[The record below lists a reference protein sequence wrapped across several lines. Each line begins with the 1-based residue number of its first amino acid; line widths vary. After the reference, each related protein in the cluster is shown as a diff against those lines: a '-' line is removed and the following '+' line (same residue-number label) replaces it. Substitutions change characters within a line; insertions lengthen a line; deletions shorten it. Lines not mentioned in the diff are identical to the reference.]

1 MTLKV
6 RLGIFILVVALL
18 CAVFVCGKEKQAI
31 EKLGASEITVVENIQ
46 TPNSFCFETELFP
59 REIIKTLNAKLHS
72 KQFLENENLEIYYC
86 FVENINNFIV
96 CNNKKVNLQIAFN
109 GEKSIVGFPIIQTGY

>member
-1 MTLKV
+1 MTLNV

-18 CAVFVCGKEKQAI
+18 CAVFICGKEKEAI
-31 EKLGASEITVVENIQ
+31 EKLGASEITIVENTQ
-46 TPNSFCFETELFP
+46 TPNSFGFETELSP

>member
-18 CAVFVCGKEKQAI
+18 CAVFICGKEKEAI
-31 EKLGASEITVVENIQ
+31 EELGASEITIVENTQ
-46 TPNSFCFETELFP
+46 TPNSFCFETELSP
-59 REIIKTLNAKLHS
+59 SEIIKTLNAKIHS
-72 KQFLENENLEIYYC
+72 KQILENENLEIYYC